1 MSNATAKETGLPWLP
16 EIPSRW
22 SMMRNKDF
30 LIETKDTVGEN
41 SSEYT
46 LLSLTTRGIVPRDME
61 SGKGK
66 FPSDFSKYK
75 IVRKGDIAFCLF
87 DIDETPRTVGLSSHD
102 GMLTGAYSIFHVKDI
117 NPRYLYHYYVA
128 LDNVKALKPLY
139 TGLRKTISS
148 NVFASLKI
156 PVPPVEEQEKIV
168 DFLDWQ
174 ESVVNKLIATK
185 RREIAL
191 LKEAEHLFI
200 KQTILSGESDCKKQ
214 RTGLPWIPE
223 VPSHWSK
230 SRHKFLFNV
239 SSTKVGDKSS
249 EYSLLS
255 LTTKGVI
262 LRDMESGKGK
272 FPSDFSSYQVVK
284 KGQFV
289 FCLFDVDETPRT
301 VGIAKDDGMITGAY
315 TVFDIKGADPEYLLY
330 YFLMIDDEKAFKP
343 LYTGLRKVIN
353 VDTFLAQTIY
363 LPSMDEQKYIVRK
376 INSFLNESKKT
387 EQVYQQELTLLK
399 EIRTNIALQTISGS
413 IDTRKIAIP
422 VFDVVQD
429 MDENSDDE
437 IIDTGEEA

>member
-1 MSNATAKETGLPWLP
+1 MSNATTKETGLPWLP

-191 LKEAEHLFI
+191 LKEAEHIFI